1 MQISTRFSMAVH
13 TLLVIGYFAP
23 EQRATS
29 TFIAKSVN
37 ANPVVIRRVLG
48 QLKDAGL
55 VEVEM
60 GLGGATLARDAE
72 QITLLDVYRAV
83 ESSEEHLFNFHEDPN
98 PACPV
103 GRNIHAAL
111 DGELDAAQAALEN
124 RLAQTT
130 LADLLDRVGTLVAEQ
145 AV

>member
-60 GLGGATLARDAE
+60 GLGGATLACDAE

-124 RLAQTT
+124 RLAQTA

>member
-72 QITLLDVYRAV
+72 QITLLDAYRAV

-98 PACPV
+98 PTCPV

-124 RLAQTT
+124 RLAQTA

>member
-29 TFIAKSVN
+29 TIIAKSVN
-37 ANPVVIRRVLG
+37 ANPVVIRRMLG
-48 QLKDAGL
+48 QLNDAGL

-145 AV
+145 DV

>member
-13 TLLVIGYFAP
+13 TLLAIGHFAP

-103 GRNIHAAL
+103 GRNVHAVL
-111 DGELDAAQAALEN
+111 DGELDAAQKALEN

-130 LADLLDRVGTLVAEQ
+130 LADLLARIDALVAEQ
-145 AV
+145 DM

>member
-83 ESSEEHLFNFHEDPN
+83 ESSEEHLFSFHEDPN

-130 LADLLDRVGTLVAEQ
+130 LADLLDRVGALVAEQ

>member
-145 AV
+145 DV

>member
-37 ANPVVIRRVLG
+37 ANPVVIRRMLG

-145 AV
+145 DV

>member
-83 ESSEEHLFNFHEDPN
+83 ESSEEHPFNFHEDPN

-145 AV
+145 DV

>member
-83 ESSEEHLFNFHEDPN
+83 ESSEEHLFSFHEDPN

-124 RLAQTT
+124 RLAQTA